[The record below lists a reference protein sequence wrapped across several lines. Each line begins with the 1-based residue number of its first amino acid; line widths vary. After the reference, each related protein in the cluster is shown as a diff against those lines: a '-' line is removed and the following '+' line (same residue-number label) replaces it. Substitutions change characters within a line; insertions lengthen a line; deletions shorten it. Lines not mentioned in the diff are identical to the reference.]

1 MSAWFYKLRSALA
14 AASMLR
20 QLLRGYGGM
29 SGLLGSIDAMDTSS
43 PRSLNGCDRLL
54 LPKILKDFPDFDIHT
69 AKSYAKDY
77 LREKLGSREGFTI
90 YNVVISQYLPTGAQK
105 TIVFQAAISYRE
117 NSSLLQKR
125 YDLRYCYQL
134 AGSDETVAANCPNCG
149 GALGYGVTVC
159 PYCDSRVTS
168 PLGNSWNFTEI
179 EET

>member
-1 MSAWFYKLRSALA
+1 MSNLMYKLRSAFA

-20 QLLRGYGGM
+20 RLLQGYGGL
-29 SGLLGSIDAMDTSS
+29 SGLLHSVDGVDASA

-69 AKSYAKDY
+69 AKSYAKDF
-77 LREKLGSREGFTI
+77 LREKLGGREGFTI

-105 TIVFQAAISYRE
+105 IIVFQAAVSYRE
-117 NSSLLQKR
+117 NGSLLQKR
-125 YDLRYCYQL
+125 YDMRYSYQL
-134 AGSDETVAANCPNCG
+134 SGSSETVAANCPNCG

-159 PYCDSRVTS
+159 PFCDSRVAS
-168 PLGNSWNFTEI
+168 PLGNSWNFTEF